1 MGVTTYT
8 IKHGP
13 RRHILRPWLRDCAC
27 RFEDFPCPPVR
38 LGMVRPAIRTVWVL
52 W

>member
-1 MGVTTYT
+1 MSTYT

-13 RRHILRPWLRDCAC
+13 RRHILRPWRLDCAC
-27 RFEDFPCPPVR
+27 RFEAYPCPPVR
-38 LGMVRPAIRTVWVL
+38 LGAARAAIRTAWNL